1 MTNNKNL
8 LKFLEKISKDKD
20 KILKL
25 ASYSNPEEM
34 YNYAL
39 SESDGG
45 FTKEEF
51 MDTLKEI
58 SDISNKILLNAQ
70 NSGKSPEEI
79 IKEMSDE
86 NLGNVSGGIEEKH
99 RSMVM
104 CAQAA
109 VSLFGILFQMYNSY
123 NQRKITENNEKKFN
137 NLNEKKIKL
146 EELRTRLEIEEAEEK
161 LRQLEQNQSTK
172 A

>member
-1 MTNNKNL
+1 
-8 LKFLEKISKDKD
+8 
-20 KILKL
+20 
-25 ASYSNPEEM
+25 
-34 YNYAL
+34 
-39 SESDGG
+39 
-45 FTKEEF
+45 
-51 MDTLKEI
+51 
-58 SDISNKILLNAQ
+58 
-70 NSGKSPEEI
+70 
-79 IKEMSDE
+79 
-86 NLGNVSGGIEEKH
+86 
-99 RSMVM
+99 MVM

-146 EELRTRLEIEEAEEK
+146 EELRTRLEIDEAEEK

>member
-58 SDISNKILLNAQ
+58 SDISNQILLNAKK
-70 NSGKSPEEI
+70 SGKSPEEI

-86 NLGNVSGGIEEKH
+86 NLENVSGGIEEVH
-99 RSMVM
+99 RSIVM
-104 CAQAA
+104 GASAA

-137 NLNEKKIKL
+137 DLNEKQIKL
-146 EELRTRLEIEEAEEK
+146 KELQTQLGIEKAKEE

>member
-99 RSMVM
+99 RSIVM
-104 CAQAA
+104 SVQAA

-137 NLNEKKIKL
+137 DLNEKQIKL
-146 EELRTRLEIEEAEEK
+146 KELQTQLGIEKAKEE